1 MGHSAD
7 WSVRSRALEE
17 KFPLR
22 GAACVAE
29 PDEDERKRIAQALR
43 RMGYNVHET
52 GSGAAASF
60 IAAQV
65 RIELMAISL
74 MLRDARALT
83 LIRQLRRA
91 QPDLRIIAFTPGRF
105 AVPAAFE
112 LARMAGADAAL
123 EAPVSSSA
131 LARAISETRRVAR
144 MEVRASG

>member
-1 MGHSAD
+1 MGHSTD
-7 WSVRSRALEE
+7 WSVRSRALEAQ
-17 KFPLR
+17 FPLR
-22 GAACVAE
+22 GAACLAE
-29 PDEDERKRIAQALR
+29 PDEEERRRIAQALR

-91 QPDLRIIAFTPGRF
+91 HPDLRIIAFTPARL
-105 AVPAAFE
+105 ALPAAFE
-112 LARMAGADAAL
+112 LARVAGADAAL
-123 EAPVSSSA
+123 EAPVSNSA
-131 LARAISETRRVAR
+131 LARAIAETRRGMR
-144 MEVRASG
+144 LEERA